1 MEDGYWMQ
9 SKRNLSSARWLAGRA
24 TYRDENLYQT
34 VITGGYNKQNG
45 SLNTGEFWQ
54 NSDWFPLQ
62 LPVKTHWHCSCF
74 VNQTFLILIGG
85 KQNDV
90 PISAK
95 THLFDGKTEV
105 WSDGP
110 QLAFGRA
117 SHACARIRQS
127 ASRKEFG
134 ANDVDDAEF
143 SVIVV
148 GGYDGQQYL
157 KSVEILDEGANA
169 WRRGQGKLWRPN
181 SHQSR
186 IFKQQTLIWR
196 AAMVRWLKQT
206 AHDQEVVGI
215 HLNTVY

>member
-1 MEDGYWMQ
+1 MEDGYWKQ
-9 SKRNLSSARWLAGRA
+9 SKRNLTSARWLAGRA

-54 NSDWFPLQ
+54 NSDWFPLE

-74 VNQTFLILIGG
+74 INQTFLILIGG
-85 KQNDV
+85 KQNEV
-90 PISAK
+90 PISTK
-95 THLFDGKTEV
+95 THLFDGQTEV

-117 SHACARIRQS
+117 SHACARIRRS
-127 ASRKEFG
+127 ASSKELG
-134 ANDVDDAEF
+134 VNDVDDAEF

-157 KSVEILDEGANA
+157 KSVEILYEGASA
-169 WRRGQGKLWRPN
+169 WRRGLGKLWRPN
-181 SHQSR
+181 MDIS
-186 IFKQQTLIWR
+186 
-196 AAMVRWLKQT
+196 
-206 AHDQEVVGI
+206 
-215 HLNTVY
+215 